1 MSVKDDII
9 NELGNIPLEVMKPA
23 DNTNY
28 VQQQLEKDSWG
39 RKLNTQTFKQFEDSI
54 NILKG
59 SSMYTL
65 NTMVELETFNT
76 EILRLDNKN
85 ISQDLDINSKLEYI
99 KAIKELRPD
108 LYSSQ
113 VLNYTEEEIHLG
125 ILTAISEYNKKV
137 RPCVHDNQ

>member
-54 NILKG
+54 DDITSTLKEETKKEIINTIISHYFYIL
-59 SSMYTL
+59 L
-65 NTMVELETFNT
+65 LDFLE
-76 EILRLDNKN
+76 
-85 ISQDLDINSKLEYI
+85 
-99 KAIKELRPD
+99 
-108 LYSSQ
+108 
-113 VLNYTEEEIHLG
+113 
-125 ILTAISEYNKKV
+125 
-137 RPCVHDNQ
+137 